1 MTERTA
7 APRRRVSLQQARA
20 AELVGHAIGK
30 IQPQYVG
37 RGRPGEI
44 HPTAESRAALAR
56 LRRGVGKQPG
66 DLPDLVAFVVDT
78 QGPPGPEP
86 DDGPSQAE
94 VAAYTALTLYAVH
107 QQSRTDVG
115 MHVPGKPL
123 GRALSALRAV
133 GGEEDPAVIRR
144 FQAFA
149 TAADLRELSTHLRGL
164 VTQLRA
170 KDIGFDYQQLAE
182 DLVGYQ
188 EGPESVARVRLRW
201 GRDFFRVTGSS
212 DTTAPDGATDQNQNE
227 EQS

>member
-20 AELVGHAIGK
+20 AELVGRTVDRV
-30 IQPQYVG
+30 QPQYVG
-37 RGRPGEI
+37 RGRPGEP
-44 HPTAESRAALAR
+44 HPTAESRAVLAR
-56 LRRGVGKQPG
+56 LRRGVGKRLG
-66 DLPDLVAFVVDT
+66 DLPDLVEFVVDT
-78 QGPPGPEP
+78 QDVPGAEV

-107 QQSRTDVG
+107 QQSRTDAG
-115 MHVPGKPL
+115 MHVSGRPL
-123 GRALSALRAV
+123 GRALGRLQTGNKEKDS
-133 GGEEDPAVIRR
+133 AVIRR

-170 KDIGFDYQQLAE
+170 KEIGFDYQQLAE

-201 GRDFFRVTGSS
+201 GRDFFRVPGSS
-212 DTTAPDGATDQNQNE
+212 DPTATDGATDQNQNE